1 MLDRE
6 KVRDK
11 DKYEIEDDAKN
22 VHRTRDCKRFPTMN
36 IITPPVSVVNYISV
50 PDVKSK
56 TTCGFLIFADICV
69 GGLGMTD

>member
-1 MLDRE
+1 
-6 KVRDK
+6 
-11 DKYEIEDDAKN
+11 
-22 VHRTRDCKRFPTMN
+22 MN